1 LELRINADSLTKNI
15 AGFPILYVFGR
26 NDLSVPFFGCK
37 VFPTDLD
44 HIIHQDARLAKHL
57 NSFQIQNLEDA
68 QFNRLLHLHLEQAE
82 GSTETL
88 GDLHDVF
95 YQGLARVNQD
105 FREITKMITPQHVRV
120 TLYPYGTG
128 PFASRDIRLKSR
140 YVS

>member
-1 LELRINADSLTKNI
+1 MPIPSLKTL
-15 AGFPILYVFGR
+15 P
-26 NDLSVPFFGCK
+26 
-37 VFPTDLD
+37 
-44 HIIHQDARLAKHL
+44 
-57 NSFQIQNLEDA
+57 DA

-128 PFASRDIRLKSR
+128 PFASRDIRVKSR